1 MGLRELSFFMVTLV
15 ASTLAAGYGSA
26 QSFSCPIGKRAACL
40 DYGDKVVDGS
50 AQCFNSYTCDFR
62 GFMCKSDHD
71 TYVKKAKALL
81 EAYDGLKAC
90 ISRATTVE
98 DAKSC
103 NIYY

>member
-1 MGLRELSFFMVTLV
+1 MGLRALNFFMITLV
-15 ASTLAAGYGSA
+15 ASTLAAGNGSA

-50 AQCFNSYTCDFR
+50 AQCFNSYTCDFS

-71 TYVKKAKALL
+71 SYVKKAKALL
-81 EAYDGLKAC
+81 ETYDGLKAC
-90 ISRATTVE
+90 ISRAATVE

>member
-1 MGLRELSFFMVTLV
+1 MELRALRFLV
-15 ASTLAAGYGSA
+15 ITLAVSTSAAGNSSA

-40 DYGDKVVDGS
+40 DFGDKVVDGS
-50 AQCFNSYTCDFR
+50 AQCFNSYTCDFS

-71 TYVKKAKALL
+71 AYVKKAKALL
-81 EAYDGLKAC
+81 EAHDGLKAC
-90 ISRATTVE
+90 ISSAATVE

>member
-1 MGLRELSFFMVTLV
+1 MKLQTLRLFAISLLLF
-15 ASTLAAGYGSA
+15 ALAAGSGSA

-50 AQCFNSYTCDFR
+50 AQCFNSYTCDFN

-81 EAYDGLKAC
+81 ETYDGLKAC
-90 ISRATTVE
+90 ISRAATVE

>member
-1 MGLRELSFFMVTLV
+1 MKLRPLHFLVLTFAMCAVVTED
-15 ASTLAAGYGSA
+15 ASA
-26 QSFSCPIGKRAACL
+26 QSFSCPVGKRAACL

-50 AQCFNSYTCDFR
+50 AQCFNSYTCDFS

-71 TYVKKAKALL
+71 SYVKKAKALV
-81 EAYDGLKAC
+81 ETYDGLKAC
-90 ISRATTVE
+90 ISRAATVE

>member
-1 MGLRELSFFMVTLV
+1 MELRTSRLLAISLLLS
-15 ASTLAAGYGSA
+15 ALAASNGSA

-50 AQCFNSYTCDFR
+50 AQCFNSYTCDFS

-71 TYVKKAKALL
+71 NYVKKAKGLL

-90 ISRATTVE
+90 ISRASTIE

>member
-1 MGLRELSFFMVTLV
+1 MELRTLHLL
-15 ASTLAAGYGSA
+15 AITLLLFVSAGGSGSA

-50 AQCFNSYTCDFR
+50 AQCFNSYTCDFS

-71 TYVKKAKALL
+71 SYVKKAKALV
-81 EAYDGLKAC
+81 ETYDGLKAC
-90 ISRATTVE
+90 ISRASTIE

>member
-1 MGLRELSFFMVTLV
+1 MKFRVLRRITIAFAISV
-15 ASTLAAGYGSA
+15 SAAGSGSA

-40 DYGDKVVDGS
+40 DYGDKVVDSS
-50 AQCFNSYTCDFR
+50 AQCFNSYTCDFS

-71 TYVKKAKALL
+71 SYVKKAKALL
-81 EAYDGLKAC
+81 ETYDGLKAC
-90 ISRATTVE
+90 ISRAATVE